1 MITRQQYAQAFIQL
15 LPLGLLFETDQE
27 STLYQLILAICANY
41 EIFDT
46 FTDEFMTEVYPDTTT
61 ELLIDWE
68 TEFGLPDECSQ
79 ADDTIETRRKLL
91 MAKYN
96 ALGGQT
102 AAYYIMLAAYLGY
115 TITITEF
122 TGFRT
127 NINRTNDVLYGEDWQ
142 WVWQVNCSLTN
153 AVYFRTNLS
162 TTNEP
167 LIDYGNERLICFMN
181 KYKPAHTEVIF
192 NFF

>member
-1 MITRQQYAQAFIQL
+1 MITREQYAQAFIQL
-15 LPLGLLFETDQE
+15 MPLGLLFSTDEE
-27 STLYQLILAICANY
+27 SVTYKLILAICANY
-41 EIFDT
+41 EIFDL
-46 FTDEFMTEVYPDTTT
+46 FTDNFMREVYPDTTY
-61 ELLIDWE
+61 ELLTDWE

-91 MAKYN
+91 LAKYN

-122 TGFRT
+122 DQFRT
-127 NINRTNDVLYGEDWQ
+127 NINRINDVLYGEDWQ
-142 WVWQVNCSLTN
+142 WVWQVNCAQDTG
-153 AVYFRTNLS
+153 VYFQTNLS

-167 LIDYGNERLICFMN
+167 LIDYGDDRLICFME